1 MRNSPHQRADQKPFS
16 VHAQEKGVAFL
27 ESLKEI
33 YALLK
38 AHPYWYGLFV
48 AFWLAFYVPA
58 RWLWS
63 LIWGVPGS
71 AVSWQIIVP
80 FCVLVLIWASR
91 SALFAVWKRPK
102 NRGMMGHPVFFI
114 VGWCLY
120 LLSLLFQ
127 GPLPAF
133 FGLLLM
139 TWGGIYWLFGAV
151 LMRSLLVPFFF
162 SFLTVPPPQTLVTK
176 LKVLLQL
183 ALAHIVRPMLNRLG
197 IPTNIQEVPSAEANH
212 QFVFSGSMLSLTYN
226 SNGAGALFVT
236 GFFSLFYGAV
246 RHYPLVRC
254 LFLSLAGGIFGFLLE
269 IIRVFI
275 AALLYSRV
283 PPFSLW
289 LIDISPWWLAFLGT
303 GGVMWLDWRF
313 LRAET
318 KLGRFLLRV
327 GRPIEQ
333 LMRQINRPLDAALE
347 SSAKV
352 ATRAG
357 RAIEKS
363 GRPFERFAGWFEAK
377 MRPLRRTFR
386 NSNRG
391 LEGLLG
397 KFDRKKR
404 RRRRRSK

>member
-1 MRNSPHQRADQKPFS
+1 MRHSPDQKSFSPH
-16 VHAQEKGVAFL
+16 VHERYVAFL
-27 ESLKEI
+27 QSCKEI

-58 RWLWS
+58 RWLWG

-80 FCVLVLIWASR
+80 FCVLALVWASR
-91 SALFAVWKRPK
+91 SAVFSVWKRPK

-114 VGWCLY
+114 IGWLLY

-133 FGLLLM
+133 LGLVLM
-139 TWGGIYWLFGAV
+139 TWGGIYWLFGPV
-151 LMRSLLVPFFF
+151 LMRSVLMPFFF
-162 SFLTVPPPQTLVTK
+162 SLLVIPPPQSLPARV
-176 LKVLLQL
+176 KVLLQL
-183 ALAHIVRPMLNRLG
+183 GLARIVRPMLNRIG
-197 IPTNIQEVPSAEANH
+197 IPTNIQEVANAEANH
-212 QFVFSGSMLSLTYN
+212 QFVFSGDVLSLTYN
-226 SNGAGALFVT
+226 SAGIGALCVT
-236 GFFSLFYGAV
+236 GFLSLFYAAV
-246 RHYPLVRC
+246 RHYALVRC
-254 LFLSLAGGIFGFLLE
+254 IFLSVAGGILGFLFE

-275 AALLYSRV
+275 AAALYTRI
-283 PPFSLW
+283 PTFALW
-289 LIDISPWWLAFLGT
+289 LIDISPWWIAFLGT

-318 KLGRFLLRV
+318 RLGRFLTRI
-327 GRPIEQ
+327 GRPIEH

-363 GRPFERFAGWFEAK
+363 GRPFEKFAGWFETK
-377 MRPLRRTFR
+377 MRPLRRMFR
-386 NSNRG
+386 SSNRG
-391 LEGLLG
+391 LEGFLG
-397 KFDRKKR
+397 RFDRKKR